1 MDVVCCSPASVL
13 APLPTI
19 YTYEPEQ
26 AIDYGTALHLAT
38 VKRHYNMCGVLLQ
51 AGAYG
56 NAKTL
61 HSGEAPLDFAKGS
74 NHPSIVGP
82 LSNRSDNQSADR
94 A

>member
-1 MDVVCCSPASVL
+1 MACCSLASVL
-13 APLPTI
+13 ARLPATS
-19 YTYEPEQ
+19 TYAPEQ

-38 VKRHYNMCGVLLQ
+38 VKRHYKMWGILLQ

-74 NHPSIVGP
+74 NYPSIVEP
-82 LSNRSDNQSADR
+82 LSNQSDNQAADSA
-94 A
+94 